1 MTKKNIEIDLDLIAE
16 KVADVIVDKM
26 ELDEKNKE
34 VAKQINLEVLKTV
47 DDEDFQNA
55 MIAHYVDKT
64 EKTFNVLGK
73 LHKILGDEI

>member
-16 KVADVIVDKM
+16 KIADVIVDKM
-26 ELDEKNKE
+26 ELDEKDKE
-34 VAKQINLEVLKTV
+34 VATQINLEVLKTV
-47 DDEDFQNA
+47 SDEDFQNA

-64 EKTFNVLGK
+64 EKTFNMLGK